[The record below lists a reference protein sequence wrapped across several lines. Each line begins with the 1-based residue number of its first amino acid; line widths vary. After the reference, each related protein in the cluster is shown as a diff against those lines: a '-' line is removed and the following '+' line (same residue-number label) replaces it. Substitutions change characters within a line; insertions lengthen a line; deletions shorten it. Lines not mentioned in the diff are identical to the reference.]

1 MGRSIFLCARPDKQL
16 FRRPPQAGLYPPY
29 SGERIL
35 TSGMLRTEQ
44 TLRLIYGEVPHEI
57 WPELREISFGI
68 FEGKSYDELKGLAE
82 YEAWLA
88 GDWFR
93 NVPPGGESFAQAEA
107 RILSALSRMRAQDED
122 LLAVVH
128 GGTVLTIMQAL
139 FPEEE
144 KSGYDWQPRP
154 GGGYRIDLTAHCYQK
169 IGLL

>member
-1 MGRSIFLCARPDKQL
+1 MAGGRLVPERPAGRRILCA
-16 FRRPPQAGLYPPY
+16 
-29 SGERIL
+29 
-35 TSGMLRTEQ
+35 
-44 TLRLIYGEVPHEI
+44 
-57 WPELREISFGI
+57 
-68 FEGKSYDELKGLAE
+68 
-82 YEAWLA
+82 
-88 GDWFR
+88 
-93 NVPPGGESFAQAEA
+93 GGA

-154 GGGYRIDLTAHCYQK
+154 GGGYRIDLTAHCYEQ